1 MQSIKL
7 KAKIGTDGELSMQ
20 LPLEMANKE
29 LELDIVVVYQPT
41 ESTKSE
47 SLHDIVERFYGCLA
61 DDPIL
66 VTEQTKTV

>member
-7 KAKIGTDGELSMQ
+7 KAKIGADGKLSMQ
-20 LPLEMANKE
+20 LPLEMANK
-29 LELDIVVVYQPT
+29 ELDIVVVYQPT

-47 SLHDIVERFYGCLA
+47 PLHDIVERFYGCLA

-66 VTEQTKTV
+66 VTEQTKMV